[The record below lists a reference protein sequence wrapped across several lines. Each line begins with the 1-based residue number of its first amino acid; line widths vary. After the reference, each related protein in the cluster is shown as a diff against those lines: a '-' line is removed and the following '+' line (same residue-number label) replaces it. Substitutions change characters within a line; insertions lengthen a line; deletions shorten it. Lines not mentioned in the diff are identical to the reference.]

1 MKKLK
6 RVKDMKPPSPR
17 DKWPLQS
24 LVEQMQAEGDGI
36 FVVTS
41 LAKSKDDQPIL
52 GQLVSAGK
60 TSHEKFV
67 NFVREFA
74 DPLGLEVEVKT
85 VFLIKKGKRN

>member
-6 RVKDMKPPSPR
+6 NVNDMKSPNPR

-52 GQLVSAGK
+52 GRLVSAGK